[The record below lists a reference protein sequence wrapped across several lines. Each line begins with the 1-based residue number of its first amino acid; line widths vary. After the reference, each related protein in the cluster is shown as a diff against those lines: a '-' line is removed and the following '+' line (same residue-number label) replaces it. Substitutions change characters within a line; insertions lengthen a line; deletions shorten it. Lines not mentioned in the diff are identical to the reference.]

1 MNFHQNRR
9 IKILF
14 KLNYTKIKNNLSIIY
29 LIIYLIL
36 KKAKFVR
43 EKSHRKGK
51 I

>member
-14 KLNYTKIKNNLSIIY
+14 KLNYTKIKNNL
-29 LIIYLIL
+29 LMVL
-36 KKAKFVR
+36 KKFVR